1 MQHFQPTPGFLIGP
15 VSFRAPLAR
24 DLQCNVVLQLVAK
37 ALNVRKRLLVHPS
50 RCMADTALA
59 RQTAMYLLHVVLG
72 WAMADVGAVFG
83 RDRTTVSYACA
94 KVEDRRDDPAFE
106 AKLNRLEQR
115 ILDLIGEDDDVAF

>member
-37 ALNVRKRLLVHPS
+37 ALKVRKRLLVHPS

-83 RDRTTVSYACA
+83 RDRTTVVIIPLTHHAT
-94 KVEDRRDDPAFE
+94 
-106 AKLNRLEQR
+106 RL
-115 ILDLIGEDDDVAF
+115 G